1 MSDHSISA
9 DLVFSLCQ
17 SQSQFPIDFED
28 AWEWIGYSRKDS
40 AKRALLSFG
49 FMEGIDLHIEVE
61 SMEGKFGTPEEYI
74 TMSVDCLKMWAMMA
88 ATEKGRET
96 RIYFLQCERKLKQLI
111 SPAKPKSLLDLTLT
125 QLYQLATYQR
135 LIEIGKQPNLELVE
149 GIDLEYLSATSEAVN
164 YAYHRVSC
172 DIAIGTKLANDA
184 LREFGLMDDSDK
196 ARRTENKDIAEFAK
210 HRKWLDDRFP
220 GKQGFDRFESR
231 QLSLAGGSNRD
242 ND

>member
-49 FMEGIDLHIEVE
+49 FIEGIDLHIEVE

-111 SPAKPKSLLDLTLT
+111 SPAKPKSLLDLSPTKLH
-125 QLYQLATYQR
+125 QLAVHQ
-135 LIEIGKQPNLELVE
+135 LSIELGKKPNSELVE
-149 GIDLEYLSATSEAVN
+149 GIDREYLSATSDAAF
-164 YAYHRVSC
+164 YAYHRNSSQ
-172 DIAIGTKLANDA
+172 IAKGTKLANDV
-184 LREFGLMDDSDK
+184 LRDIGCLEDSEKEKEKED
-196 ARRTENKDIAEFAK
+196 KDIIYFAK
-210 HRKWLDDRFP
+210 YLTNLDDLLFP
-220 GKQGFDRFESR
+220 GAQDFQQFESR
-231 QLSLAGGSNRD
+231 QLSLAGGSNG
-242 ND
+242 